1 MRVGIEPRAPVCVS
15 CARALP
21 PEAAACP
28 YCDEPAPP
36 TLAGRI
42 RAGCAVCAAAGAVAA
57 LALARP
63 PLAAFIRLPETRAG
77 GLFLALGAA
86 LLLDPFRWVG
96 FPPPTRRGRLEA
108 IARALGRRFGAA
120 LGALAA
126 LAAIRTDPSAVAPAV
141 VALLLTAAACAASRD
156 ARSGFLAGLCV
167 ALA

>member
-1 MRVGIEPRAPVCVS
+1 LNRALRSASP
-15 CARALP
+15 ARARCRPKRP
-21 PEAAACP
+21 PV
-28 YCDEPAPP
+28 
-36 TLAGRI
+36 RI
-42 RAGCAVCAAAGAVAA
+42 ATSRRGCA